1 MTSSQAPGEGDL
13 AESPELAAR
22 GEVTAELRPR
32 LGGAGVGGVPGKG
45 TLRGCCA
52 HKRRDLGRSD
62 GSAPACLHRCWL
74 SEGTETQDGEGVSG
88 DVSGDNGNG
97 VLQAQ
102 PGSEE
107 ALLGISSSH
116 LLERGY
122 RVLQG
127 HMVSSQQDFLRAA
140 LCLSS
145 APSPRHSPC
154 PSAPRG
160 RSLRVP
166 QSPGLSLTA

>member
-1 MTSSQAPGEGDL
+1 MTSSQAPGEGNL

-22 GEVTAELRPR
+22 GEVAAELRPR
-32 LGGAGVGGVPGKG
+32 LVGGGVPGKG
-45 TLRGCCA
+45 TLRGCSA
-52 HKRRDLGRSD
+52 HKRGDLGRSD
-62 GSAPACLHRCWL
+62 GSTPARLHGCWL

-88 DVSGDNGNG
+88 DESGDSGDR

-102 PGSEE
+102 PGSGE
-107 ALLGISSSH
+107 ALLSISSSH
-116 LLERGY
+116 LLERRC

-127 HMVSSQQDFLRAA
+127 HVVSSQQDLLRATP
-140 LCLSS
+140 CLSS
-145 APSPRHSPC
+145 APSPRRSPC

-166 QSPGLSLTA
+166 QPPGLSLTA